1 MMDALSKATRMKKL
15 TNGIVAEMMA
25 DKSPEDLID
34 LADKAKDMIAV
45 LRGDER
51 LIALCGLSTISDA
64 IHKYLATDN
73 EDGA

>member
-1 MMDALSKATRMKKL
+1 MDALSKAIRMKEL
-15 TNGIVAEMMA
+15 TNEVVAEMMA

-51 LIALCGLSTISDA
+51 LIVLCGLSTISDA
-64 IHKYLATDN
+64 IHKHLATNN